1 MVSKSQNDLSGLSI
15 LVSYFHKED
24 FLSQLFNCLIDSLK
38 LNAKVHIIDDGSCQ
52 KSRILLSKKIESV
65 PSELKLNLFYSYQSN
80 LGSGAVRN
88 LLIDKVNTPFFIF
101 LDADDYLN
109 LDSLAKCLNW
119 LKSSTAQA
127 LVARYSKSENVLPF
141 PITDSPQ
148 LYRVQEEEL
157 YEAMGYSRIIYRRE
171 TFNYGEIRFVPANNK
186 GLFKKF
192 ILDDALF
199 MIRFSSKISEVLLAP
214 SDHVFYVYNPPA
226 FTKESRANYRRQ
238 EALMP
243 FANVK
248 YTTQYNKHKLKIREI
263 EKSMLWTN
271 LKSCYEDLGP
281 KWKLRYFPR
290 FAFSIIY
297 TQLFPLKKDSICLIF
312 KHLSSLLKIL
322 YRSTV
327 INFAFRK

>member
-1 MVSKSQNDLSGLSI
+1 MVSKLQNDLSGLSI
-15 LVSYFHKED
+15 LVSYFNKED

-38 LNAKVHIIDDGSCQ
+38 LNAKVYIIDDGSCQ
-52 KSRILLSKKIESV
+52 KSRTLLSKRIESV
-65 PSELKLNLFYSYQSN
+65 PSELKLNLFYFYQAN
-80 LGSGAVRN
+80 LGSGGVRN
-88 LLIDKVNTPFFIF
+88 LLIDRVKTPFFVF
-101 LDADDYLN
+101 LDADDYLI

-127 LVARYSKSENVLPF
+127 LVAPFSKSENTLPF
-141 PITDSPQ
+141 PIIDSPQ
-148 LYRVQEEEL
+148 LYQVQGVEL
-157 YEAMGYSRIIYRRE
+157 YEAMGYWRIIYRRE
-171 TFNYGEIRFVPANNK
+171 TFNYSEIRFVPGSNT
-186 GLFKKF
+186 GHFEKF

-214 SDHVFYVYNPPA
+214 YYHVFYVYNPPA

-238 EALMP
+238 ESLMP
-243 FANVK
+243 FANMK
-248 YTTQYNKHKLKIREI
+248 YTTQYNKDKVKILEI
-263 EKSMLWTN
+263 EKRMLWIN

-290 FAFSIIY
+290 FASSIIY
-297 TQLFPLKKDSICLIF
+297 TQLFPLKKDSIYLIY
-312 KHLSSLLKIL
+312 KHLGSLLKIL